1 MLFKF
6 MEDML
11 EKLVEA
17 YKDLEDITDTAL
29 RTEKEYMDNLIE
41 REKAL
46 AIADGQDM
54 TDEELELIVDAQMQN
69 TPNKRRVEGQIR
81 KIKEVMKNG

>member
-1 MLFKF
+1 

-17 YKDLEDITDTAL
+17 YKDLEDVTDTAL
-29 RTEKEYMDNLIE
+29 KTEKDYMDNLIE

-46 AIADGQDM
+46 ALADGQEMD
-54 TDEELELIVDAQMQN
+54 DEDLELIVNAQMQN
-69 TPNKRRVEGQIR
+69 TPNKRRVEDQIR

>member
-17 YKDLEDITDTAL
+17 YKDLEDVTDTAL
-29 RTEKEYMDNLIE
+29 KTEKDYMDNLIE

-46 AIADGQDM
+46 ALADGQEMD
-54 TDEELELIVDAQMQN
+54 DEDLELIVNAQMQN
-69 TPNKRRVEGQIR
+69 TPNKRRVEDQIR